1 MLGDDGSAW
10 WIRSLLPAVED
21 VEDVEDDEDD
31 VDDADDDVLAV
42 GLVEVV
48 VT

>member
-21 VEDVEDDEDD
+21 VEDVEDD

>member
-31 VDDADDDVLAV
+31 GDDDVLAV